1 MAEINLEQT
10 FNLTFSLHLLYS
22 FLNIHDNTKSQN
34 LSERVFPPLR
44 PFFSRKKKL
53 FRYQNHVNYIR
64 AKFQVSFRIFFLSNL
79 PRNSRTIYVQ
89 SFTFGLSLQFISEL
103 KLLLITSIILRAD
116 SRVTTIKSSDFY
128 AFFFRLTNGHARLDP
143 FCDANRQT

>member
-1 MAEINLEQT
+1 MTEINLEQT

-34 LSERVFPPLR
+34 LSERVVPPLR

-79 PRNSRTIYVQ
+79 PRNSPTYMYEVL
-89 SFTFGLSLQFISEL
+89 LS
-103 KLLLITSIILRAD
+103 D
-116 SRVTTIKSSDFY
+116 
-128 AFFFRLTNGHARLDP
+128 
-143 FCDANRQT
+143 